1 MSSEIADPKSEAT
14 SPTTE
19 KELPLA
25 TFYRF
30 APTAPLPVRADRS
43 AVGTLPTRAYRFCEA
58 VATASGLGYYL
69 FPPIDF
75 SLMWDGTRL
84 LWRWTEQPEWEP
96 LDGSV
101 QLPDFRAYF
110 DDIAPENCREFSP
123 PFISALREPG
133 IAQIWSGMVA
143 HTRPGISLWLRA
155 PINVPRTQHYEVF
168 EGIIETDHW
177 FGPVFNNFR
186 LTKTDT
192 PVEFKTEE
200 PFLQAIPIPRAVYS
214 EAGFNDYQ
222 LVAQIKDLR
231 PDEWQAY
238 HHTVVKPNTQEV
250 RPRGQ
255 YAVTTRRR
263 RKGE

>member
-1 MSSEIADPKSEAT
+1 
-14 SPTTE
+14 
-19 KELPLA
+19 
-25 TFYRF
+25 
-30 APTAPLPVRADRS
+30 
-43 AVGTLPTRAYRFCEA
+43 
-58 VATASGLGYYL
+58 
-69 FPPIDF
+69 
-75 SLMWDGTRL
+75 
-84 LWRWTEQPEWEP
+84 
-96 LDGSV
+96 
-101 QLPDFRAYF
+101 
-110 DDIAPENCREFSP
+110 
-123 PFISALREPG
+123 
-133 IAQIWSGMVA
+133 MVA
-143 HTRPGISLWLRA
+143 RTRPGISLWLRA